1 MIQAGDI
8 NAMQR
13 ARAVRFLHNGKTY
26 EGVVQWIQDN
36 DHPLSHERNHP
47 GCVCLELHT
56 GDGLNNLP
64 LSAPAELL

>member
-8 NAMQR
+8 DAMQR
-13 ARAVRFLHNGKTY
+13 AVAVRFSHNGKTY

-47 GCVCLELHT
+47 GCEL
-56 GDGLNNLP
+56 
-64 LSAPAELL
+64 SPA